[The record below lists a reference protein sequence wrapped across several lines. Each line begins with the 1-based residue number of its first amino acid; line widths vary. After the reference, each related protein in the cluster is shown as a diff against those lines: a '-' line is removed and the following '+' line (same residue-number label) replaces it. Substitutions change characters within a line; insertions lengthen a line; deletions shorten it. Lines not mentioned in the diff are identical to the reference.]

1 MEQNFQT
8 SFIPKKPMI
17 EERTITS
24 RPISFLTVVSVVIFF
39 TVIIATGALYFYD
52 KVLAKNIT
60 KMENDLNLA
69 KNRFE
74 PSKIIQLQV
83 LDKRLRASSEILS
96 KHIAISPIF
105 EALQSITLKTVSYT
119 KFSYDFDDS
128 KNAKIKVKMNGIAI
142 GYRSVAF
149 QSDLFAKNKYL
160 IDPVFSN
167 LLLDDKGN
175 VLFDLEF
182 SVDPTFDNS
191 KALEAERDKLTQKYN
206 SFDPENLS
214 RLQKLLPD
222 SVDNIRLILEI
233 EKIASP
239 YGMVLKDVKY
249 DATNKDNVIS
259 QTAGAGRAIQIGE
272 DFSRKDYG
280 IWDLE
285 FSTQGT
291 YNNFINFVKDL
302 ENNLRV
308 VDMSSIQFS
317 SNANIG
323 LNPQLPEPYKYNF
336 KIRTYWLKN

>member
-52 KVLAKNIT
+52 RILVKNII

-128 KNAKIKVKMNGIAI
+128 KNAKIKVKMNGVAV

-182 SVDPTFDNS
+182 SVDPTFVDY
-191 KALEAERDKLTQKYN
+191 KKMLETTNEDTN
-206 SFDPENLS
+206 M
-214 RLQKLLPD
+214 LQD
-222 SVDNIRLILEI
+222 SE
-233 EKIASP
+233 E
-239 YGMVLKDVKY
+239 
-249 DATNKDNVIS
+249 T
-259 QTAGAGRAIQIGE
+259 
-272 DFSRKDYG
+272 
-280 IWDLE
+280 
-285 FSTQGT
+285 
-291 YNNFINFVKDL
+291 
-302 ENNLRV
+302 
-308 VDMSSIQFS
+308 
-317 SNANIG
+317 
-323 LNPQLPEPYKYNF
+323 LN
-336 KIRTYWLKN
+336 